1 MLGLGQG
8 MEEISSLGPKKRP
21 KGSEAS
27 HQPSQQEGEG
37 PYCHRPGEE
46 GGEGWGAVGGGE
58 GGDCQG
64 QTLRIKQDWS
74 WKHENQDAE
83 IFLLLSL
90 LFGVQLEF
98 LFRVQPC
105 LTLQSK
111 LLCVFKHFHFFLGVS

>member
-46 GGEGWGAVGGGE
+46 GGEGWGEVGGG
-58 GGDCQG
+58 GVGLPG
-64 QTLRIKQDWS
+64 ANFKSQT
-74 WKHENQDAE
+74 
-83 IFLLLSL
+83 
-90 LFGVQLEF
+90 GLE
-98 LFRVQPC
+98 LVR
-105 LTLQSK
+105 
-111 LLCVFKHFHFFLGVS
+111 

>member
-46 GGEGWGAVGGGE
+46 GGEGWGVVGGGE
-58 GGDCQG
+58 WAWGGREERGGEEGRRGEGRGREETYPCNH
-64 QTLRIKQDWS
+64 S
-74 WKHENQDAE
+74 FAE
-83 IFLLLSL
+83 CFCIVFL
-90 LFGVQLEF
+90 
-98 LFRVQPC
+98 C
-105 LTLQSK
+105 
-111 LLCVFKHFHFFLGVS
+111 